1 MSHSPW
7 FHRQPTLLPGRPVR
21 ADRLYLFRNLG
32 GGFFNSM
39 AFALYALYV
48 VRDAHLS
55 PFELVIVGTVLEGSA
70 FLFEIPTGV
79 VADVFSRR
87 LSILVGTV
95 ISGLSPLAMGL
106 FPSFEGIMLGQF
118 LLGLGYT
125 FISGANEAWIADEI
139 GEDEA
144 ASVYPR
150 AVQWRLASGI
160 AGVLVAAGLG
170 WYDHAWPFIVGG
182 AGYALMALPLA
193 MTMTEHGFRPA
204 PRSERGSW
212 ADMLATIRAGLEAS
226 RRGPMVRAA
235 LAVAFFLGFSSEA
248 FDRLWGYHLIE
259 NLGLPG
265 ATDEVLL
272 FGGIT
277 LATQVG
283 GLIAVQAARRLT
295 SDGKRSSSARLLAV
309 VYLGIAVGVAA
320 LAFVPLFWLAVTLVV
335 VVGWLR
341 TVEGPFFIA
350 WVNRGLESRT
360 RATVLS
366 AVGQGNAIGQ
376 VASGPFFAG
385 IAGVWGARAALA
397 VGSAIVVP
405 AVALVRTRPLAERG
419 SPPAP
424 PAPSED

>member
-1 MSHSPW
+1 
-7 FHRQPTLLPGRPVR
+7 
-21 ADRLYLFRNLG
+21 
-32 GGFFNSM
+32 
-39 AFALYALYV
+39 
-48 VRDAHLS
+48 
-55 PFELVIVGTVLEGSA
+55 
-70 FLFEIPTGV
+70 
-79 VADVFSRR
+79 
-87 LSILVGTV
+87 
-95 ISGLSPLAMGL
+95 
-106 FPSFEGIMLGQF
+106 
-118 LLGLGYT
+118 
-125 FISGANEAWIADEI
+125 
-139 GEDEA
+139 
-144 ASVYPR
+144 
-150 AVQWRLASGI
+150 
-160 AGVLVAAGLG
+160 
-170 WYDHAWPFIVGG
+170 
-182 AGYALMALPLA
+182 
-193 MTMTEHGFRPA
+193 
-204 PRSERGSW
+204 
-212 ADMLATIRAGLEAS
+212 
-226 RRGPMVRAA
+226 VRAA

-283 GLIAVQAARRLT
+283 GLAAVQGARWLT
-295 SDGKRSSSARLLAV
+295 SDGTRASAARLLAV

-385 IAGVWGARAALA
+385 IAGIWGARIALA
-397 VGSAIVVP
+397 IGSAIVVP
-405 AVALVRTRPLAERG
+405 AVALVRTRPASEGEPSSAPEPG
-419 SPPAP
+419 SE
-424 PAPSED
+424 SEA